1 MADINY
7 TVTFFSDWNC
17 GSGLSAG
24 SESDSKV
31 NKDRAGL
38 PYIPGKT
45 IKGLL
50 KDTAIDLFEGDDY
63 SNFIEACFGN
73 ENEKDHNPEKSINRF
88 FYSNSEFTPEITKYF
103 IDNPEKIRK
112 LYRNIISTSIDEK
125 TGVAKKESLRT
136 MEVVIPLT
144 LTGFISNIPND
155 YVKQMEDCL
164 KMIKRLGVKR
174 NRGLGRCRFDVVSTE
189 KGGLS

>member
-24 SESDSKV
+24 SESDSTAKR
-31 NKDRAGL
+31 NRDGL

-50 KDTAIDLFEGDDY
+50 KDAAIDLFEGDVGY
-63 SNFIEACFGN
+63 PEFIEACFGN
-73 ENEKDHNPEKSINRF
+73 ENKHDPQKSIYNF

-103 IDNPEKIRK
+103 IDNPEKKRK
-112 LYRNIISTSIDEK
+112 LYRNITSTSIDEK

-144 LTGFISNIPND
+144 LTGFISNIPED

-174 NRGLGRCRFDVVSTE
+174 NRGLGRCRFEVIPPK
-189 KGGLS
+189 KGGQS